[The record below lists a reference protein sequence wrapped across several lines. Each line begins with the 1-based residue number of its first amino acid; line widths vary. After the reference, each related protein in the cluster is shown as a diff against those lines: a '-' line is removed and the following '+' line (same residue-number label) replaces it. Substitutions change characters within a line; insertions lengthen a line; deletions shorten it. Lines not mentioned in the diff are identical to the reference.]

1 MSRIRLQAA
10 MVVGTVLIFLTANG
24 LNEWFFSRLEF
35 ANGMNWVFLPAGI
48 RLLSTLV
55 FGAAGALG
63 LLVSGFLLN
72 FFHFHFNDP
81 LRSIAGAFCGS
92 AGPYLVYLFAARRYG
107 LAASLASLTPQRLL
121 LLILLCSAASPAFHN
136 LWFALHGGSE
146 NILRS
151 YIVMFTGD
159 LTGTLIVIYT
169 IKAALALLPDPRRA
183 PGGSGGLMLQLWQRV
198 GVRAP
203 ARGTGTVGA
212 GGDIRNDRL
221 P

>member
-10 MVVGTVLIFLTANG
+10 MVIGTVLVFLTANG
-24 LNEWFFSRLEF
+24 VNEWLFSRLEF
-35 ANGMNWVFLPAGI
+35 ASGMNWVFLPAGV

-55 FGAAGALG
+55 FGGAGALG
-63 LLVSGFLLN
+63 LLISGFLLN
-72 FFHFHFNDP
+72 FFHFHFTDP
-81 LRSIAGAFCGS
+81 LRSIAGAFAGS

-107 LAASLASLTPQRLL
+107 LEASLANLTPRRLL

-151 YIVMFTGD
+151 YVVMFTGD

-169 IKAALALLPDPRRA
+169 IKAALALLPDPRRE
-183 PGGSGGLMLQLWQRV
+183 PDRTEGMRSQLWRRI
-198 GVRAP
+198 G
-203 ARGTGTVGA
+203 
-212 GGDIRNDRL
+212 IRNDTS